1 MLETPGADAVCC
13 TCAVALAYEAQL
25 LPSVAMSLHDEAV
38 DVLVTSE
45 AAHVFQ
51 RNVS

>member
-1 MLETPGADAVCC
+1 MLETPGPDAVCY
-13 TCAVALAYEAQL
+13 TCAVALAFQAQL
-25 LPSVAMSLHDEAV
+25 LPSVAMSQHDETI

-45 AAHVFQ
+45 GAVFQ